1 MRSAAAGGSAP
12 GGSAAGG
19 SAPGGS
25 AARGG
30 SAAPA
35 TSATGTDAYVLRHG
49 AVDQRSADD
58 RRKGAAW
65 RRSVARPRELVHRA
79 HRDGHS
85 DDAHRTVGELHVH
98 RAAEWHIHG
107 V

>member
-25 AARGG
+25 ATGG
-30 SAAPA
+30 GTAAPA

-58 RRKGAAW
+58 RWKGAAW
-65 RRSVARPRELVHRA
+65 RRSVARPRELVHPA
-79 HRDGHS
+79 HRDGHGNH
-85 DDAHRTVGELHVH
+85 AHRRVGELHVH
-98 RAAEWHIHG
+98 RSAGWHLHG